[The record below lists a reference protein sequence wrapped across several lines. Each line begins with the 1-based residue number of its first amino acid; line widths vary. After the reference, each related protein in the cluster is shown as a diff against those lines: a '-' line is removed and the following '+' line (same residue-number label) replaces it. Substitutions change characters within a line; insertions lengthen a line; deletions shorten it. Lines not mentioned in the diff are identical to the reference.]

1 MSAGHGARGLI
12 GANLLCGAGRAAWR
26 CGRSLQEDA
35 MPIAPRLVR
44 YLERCG
50 AHYEVFTHPHSS
62 TSAQTARVA
71 HVPEH
76 QLAKSVILED
86 DAGCVMAVVPADAR
100 VRIGEVA
107 RLLGRHDLH
116 LADER
121 RIAELFSD
129 CEVGAVPALGM
140 AWGVETVV
148 DADLHENA
156 EVYIEA
162 GDHEALLRMSG
173 EQFNALMRDAKHG
186 HFSRPDVH

>member
-1 MSAGHGARGLI
+1 MSL
-12 GANLLCGAGRAAWR
+12 
-26 CGRSLQEDA
+26 S
-35 MPIAPRLVR
+35 PRLADYLQRHQVR
-44 YLERCG
+44 YELC
-50 AHYEVFTHPHSS
+50 VHPHSH
-62 TSAQTARVA
+62 TSAQTARLA

-86 DAGCVMAVVPADAR
+86 DAGCVMAVVPADSR

-148 DADLHENA
+148 DDDLDANA

-173 EQFNALMRDAKHG
+173 EQFNALMRAAKHG
-186 HFSRPDVH
+186 HFSRPIVH